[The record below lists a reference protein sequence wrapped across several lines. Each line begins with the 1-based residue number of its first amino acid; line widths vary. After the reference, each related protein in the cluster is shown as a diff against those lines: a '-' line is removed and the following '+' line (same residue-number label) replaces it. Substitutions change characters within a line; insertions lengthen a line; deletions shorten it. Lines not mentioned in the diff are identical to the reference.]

1 VTVQGNATA
10 PTSLSSIELWVD
22 GAKTSTTTV
31 ASFSFNR
38 DTTTVGSG
46 PHTLTVK
53 AFEPSGVSGQAS
65 VNVSVTNFTADTV
78 PPTVAIAS
86 PANVST
92 VAGLVPVQGSAIDNV
107 GVVNV
112 QLLVDGTPSGTTSSS
127 AFSFNWNSSVA
138 ANGNH
143 TLIVQASDA
152 AGNVGQASTTVYVSN
167 QTDTTA
173 PTVSITSP
181 VDGTSLWSDTSVSV
195 VASDN
200 VGVTQVSFYIDG
212 GLQATDSSAPYS
224 FGLSARKLSRGTHIL
239 TAKAWDAAGHVAT
252 SAAVTITVTPRKW

>member
-1 VTVQGNATA
+1 
-10 PTSLSSIELWVD
+10 
-22 GAKTSTTTV
+22 
-31 ASFSFNR
+31 
-38 DTTTVGSG
+38 
-46 PHTLTVK
+46 
-53 AFEPSGVSGQAS
+53 
-65 VNVSVTNFTADTV
+65 VSVTNFTADTV
-78 PPTVAIAS
+78 PPTVAISS

-112 QLLVDGTPSGTTSSS
+112 QLLVDGTPSGTSSSS

-143 TLIVQASDA
+143 TLIVKASDA

-167 QTDTTA
+167 QTDTIV

-181 VDGTSLWSDTSVSV
+181 VDGASLWSDTSVNV
-195 VASDN
+195 MASDN

-212 GLQATDSSAPYS
+212 GLQATDSSAPYT
-224 FGLSARKLSRGTHIL
+224 FGISAKKLSRGTHIL

-252 SAAVTITVTPRKW
+252 SAAVTITVTPRK